1 MGTITENLRDT
12 HQLGPKTREWLVT
25 CKRIPAFGATH
36 TRIAGYTEARAGFT
50 FVRQDPAFSM
60 ILVSERGEGLV
71 RIGEAWRPCPAGYA
85 YVTAPR
91 TPHSYHIRPGSPWRL
106 HWVIYDETANLPTLP
121 TGAAP
126 RLIACE
132 AGGLRHA
139 VEGLCQENSGRA
151 DPGALGLWAALVDR
165 MALRILDSEQSE
177 PRLERL
183 WTLVRE
189 DIGGAW
195 DLPRMARSIGMSE
208 ENLRRLCQR
217 HLQRPPMAHL
227 TQLRMQVAADTLAH
241 TGEKLAS
248 LAARLGYTDA
258 FAFSTAFKR
267 TLGCSPKHFRAGNGP
282 GTKNSTGQ

>member
-1 MGTITENLRDT
+1 MGSTTENLRET
-12 HQLGPKTREWLVT
+12 HQLGPATREWLVT
-25 CKRIPAFGATH
+25 GQRIPGFGATH
-36 TRIAGYTEARAGFT
+36 TRIAGFTEARAGYT
-50 FVRQDPAFSM
+50 FVRHNPAFSA
-60 ILVSERGEGLV
+60 ILVTETGEGV
-71 RIGEAWRPCPAGYA
+71 VKIGDAWHPCPTGYA
-85 YVTAPR
+85 YLTAPR
-91 TPHSYHIRPGSPWRL
+91 ALNAYHIKPGSRWRL
-106 HWVIYDETANLPTLP
+106 HWVIYEETANLPTLP
-121 TGAAP
+121 AGAPP
-126 RLIACE
+126 RLIPCE

-139 VEGLCQENSGRA
+139 VEGLCLENAGRA

-195 DLPRMARSIGMSE
+195 NLPRMARSIGMSE

-227 TQLRMQVAADTLAH
+227 THLRMQIAADNLAH
-241 TGEKLAS
+241 TQEKLAS
-248 LAARLGYTDA
+248 LASRLGYTDA

-267 TLGCSPKHFRAGNGP
+267 TFGRSPKHFRTGNAP
-282 GTKNSTGQ
+282 AAESCTGQ